1 MFLDWFPTQIEKI
14 KILDW
19 MYHGRSLQVQ
29 GLVLSCSLQGLLKT
43 MWYELS
49 KIKSDRGGDEDVR
62 NTKNIFKKL
71 MARSAVAF
79 TQMNI

>member
-1 MFLDWFPTQIEKI
+1 
-14 KILDW
+14 
-19 MYHGRSLQVQ
+19 
-29 GLVLSCSLQGLLKT
+29 

-49 KIKSDRGGDEDVR
+49 KIKSDRGRDEDVR

-79 TQMNI
+79 TQINI

>member
-1 MFLDWFPTQIEKI
+1 
-14 KILDW
+14 
-19 MYHGRSLQVQ
+19 
-29 GLVLSCSLQGLLKT
+29 

-49 KIKSDRGGDEDVR
+49 KIKSDRGGDGDVL
-62 NTKNIFKKL
+62 NTQNIFKKL